1 MDSRVEEDYVI
12 VLFGATGDLA
22 KRKIIPGLFHLHEA
36 GLLPE
41 RFRVIGSSP
50 AAFAKTTEE
59 FRAYAYESALS
70 FGLARPEGEAW
81 ASFVDALSFVA
92 ADPDDYD
99 NLVREVERAESELAP
114 NSRRLFH
121 LAIPPAAVLDMVAM
135 LGSCGLNRNSR
146 VIFEKPFGVDL
157 ESAETLNATIAA
169 HFDESQVFRIDH
181 FLGKESIDNILA
193 LRFANRLFEPLWNRD
208 HVGFV
213 QIDVPETLTI
223 EGRGAFYEQTGAFRD
238 MVVSH
243 LFQVLG
249 FIAMEQPTSFDARP
263 LRDEVHKVFE
273 TLRPIQL
280 EHVVRGQYEGYREE
294 RGVAPDSQTE
304 TFIALRA
311 EVENTR
317 WKGVPFYLRTGK
329 ALAQSRQVITIG
341 FEEPVMRLFPLGPR
355 APRWRGNKIVV
366 DFADPGSIH
375 AHFLAKE
382 PGPKMHVDAAQ
393 MSFHYQESFQ
403 AAHNLEAYEHLI
415 LVAMLG
421 NQSLFTR
428 SDGIERLWRVAAPLL
443 ESPPPVEPYA
453 QGSWGPESM
462 HRIVGSHGWALP
474 EAGSR
479 HRHGS

>member
-1 MDSRVEEDYVI
+1 MDSKVDEDHVI

-22 KRKIIPGLFHLHEA
+22 KRKIIPGLFHLCEA

-41 RFRVIGSSP
+41 RFRLIGSAP
-50 AAFAKTTEE
+50 AAFAMTTAA
-59 FRAYAYESALS
+59 FRTYAYESVLA
-70 FGLARPEGEAW
+70 FGSAKPEGEAW
-81 ASFVDALSFVA
+81 EDFVSSLSFVA

-99 NLVREVERAESELAP
+99 ALVEAVERAEGELRATA
-114 NSRRLFH
+114 RRLFH
-121 LAIPPAAVLDMVAM
+121 LAIPPGAVLAMIEM
-135 LGSCGLNRNSR
+135 LGASGLSENSR
-146 VIFEKPFGVDL
+146 VICEKPFGVDL
-157 ESAETLNATIAA
+157 ASAVTLNAAIAA

-208 HVGFV
+208 HVCFV
-213 QIDVPETLTI
+213 QIDVPETLSI
-223 EGRGAFYEQTGAFRD
+223 EGRGAFYEETGAFRD

-249 FIAMEQPTSFDARP
+249 FIAMEQPTSFEARP

-273 TLRPIQL
+273 TIRPIDPA
-280 EHVVRGQYEGYREE
+280 HVVRGQYEGYRQE

-329 ALAQSRQVITIG
+329 SLAQSRQVISIG
-341 FEEPVMRLFPLGPR
+341 FQEPVMRLFPLGRR
-355 APRWRGNKIVV
+355 APHWRGNKIVV

-382 PGPKMHVDAAQ
+382 PGPQMHLDAAE
-393 MSFHYQESFQ
+393 MTFHYKDSFQ

-415 LVAMLG
+415 LEAMLG

-428 SDGIERLWRVAAPLL
+428 SDGIERLWQVAAPLL
-443 ESPPPVEPYA
+443 EDPPLVEPYA
-453 QGSWGPESM
+453 VGSWGPASIE
-462 HRIVGSHGWALP
+462 RIVAPHGWCLP
-474 EAGSR
+474 Q
-479 HRHGS
+479 